1 MKCYYKTA
9 NVKITKTF

>member
-9 NVKITKTF
+9 QSSD